1 MIGRS
6 DSRGRLFEPVGQ
18 PTIDR
23 LIAPRFVLMSTCHT
37 DRPSSRATVFVHAF
51 GCQMNAHE
59 GERLLGMLVDEG
71 YQEAFTPEA
80 ADVIVLHSCAVREH
94 AVHKVVSEVGRLA
107 RLKNKRTALKIG
119 LTGCVAQSDG
129 TSLLGMAPGL
139 DFVVGSRAVVRLP
152 SVLRRVAAGE
162 RVVDVAD
169 GEYLEL
175 GLAAARRDSLRAY
188 VTVIEGCDKFCSF
201 CIVPYT
207 RGREYSRPASLIVEE
222 VRGLAAQGYRE
233 VTLLGQTVNAYGRK
247 VGGAGE
253 REVDFPTL
261 LARVSEVD
269 GIERVRFVTSHPN
282 YLGEDLIEAMAELP
296 KVCEY
301 MHLPLQAGADSLLRR
316 MNRGYAVEQYMAQ
329 VERLR
334 DAVPDVALVSDFI
347 VGFPGETESEFRA
360 TLDAVEALRFAS
372 IFAFKYSPRPHTRAE
387 RWGDPI
393 PEAVKAERLER
404 LLATQRR
411 IADEHNQ
418 SLIGTLQEVLV
429 EGESSRARNHLE
441 GQTRAQRRII
451 FPGPAEPG
459 ERATLRV
466 TGIHRGGLVGRIVA
480 APRYA
485 T

>member
-1 MIGRS
+1 
-6 DSRGRLFEPVGQ
+6 
-18 PTIDR
+18 
-23 LIAPRFVLMSTCHT
+23 MSTCHT
-37 DRPSSRATVFVHAF
+37 NGSSSKATVFVHAF

-59 GERLLGMLVDEG
+59 GERLLGMLLDEG
-71 YQEAFTPEA
+71 YQEAITPDA
-80 ADVIVLHSCAVREH
+80 ADVIVLHTCAVREH
-94 AVHKVVSEVGRLA
+94 AVQKVVSEVGRLA
-107 RLKNKRTALKIG
+107 RLKNARTTLKIG

-129 TSLLGMAPGL
+129 AGLLGMAPGL

-207 RGREYSRPASLIVEE
+207 RGREYSRPASVIVEE
-222 VRGLAAQGYRE
+222 VRGLAAEGYRE

-247 VGGAGE
+247 EGGAGE
-253 REVDFPTL
+253 GEVDFPEL
-261 LARVSEVD
+261 LARVSAVD

-282 YLGEDLIEAMAELP
+282 YLGEELIAAMVRLP
-296 KVCEY
+296 EVCEY

-316 MNRGYAVEQYMAQ
+316 MNRGYTVDEYLAK

-334 DAVPDVALVSDFI
+334 AAVPDVALVSDFI
-347 VGFPGETESEFRA
+347 VGFPGESEREFRA

-393 PEAVKAERLER
+393 PEPIKAERLER
-404 LLATQRR
+404 LLAAQRR
-411 IADEHNQ
+411 IAEEHNQ

-429 EGESSRARNHLE
+429 EGESSRASAQLE
-441 GQTRAQRRII
+441 GRTRAQRRIH
-451 FPGPAEPG
+451 FPGPAQPG
-459 ERATLRV
+459 QRVTLRV
-466 TGIHRGGLVGRIVA
+466 TGIDRGRLVGRVA
-480 APRYA
+480 ATPSHVA
-485 T
+485 